1 MWICLSESF
10 LSIVTAPKQPK
21 LLLVRAR
28 VKGDIERVFPDA
40 KVTRTPERD
49 YLFRS
54 FIPRTVVGEAIGKL
68 AASVSC
74 DNFKNSVPDD
84 DRHDAYASCWS
95 AMNRLQQIKARP
107 PAKAK
112 RVVAVDYDDDSGDG
126 QLGMPDWVPQR
137 QKGWAGL

>member
-1 MWICLSESF
+1 MEATVAERGQITLPKAVRDALGLTKGTRLKVE
-10 LSIVTAPKQPK
+10 LEGGRIVLRK
-21 LLLVRAR
+21 
-28 VKGDIERVFPDA
+28 D
-40 KVTRTPERD
+40 
-49 YLFRS
+49 
-54 FIPRTVVGEAIGKL
+54 VGEAIGKL